1 MDFFKQLF
9 GLNDEP
15 NDGPPSMPWDQHPTV
30 FGHIKAHVVDGKHG
44 LTEGGD
50 TLPDEERIATGSGIR
65 WAAGAMDGV
74 MSHHLGGGDH
84 DEQVRKAVTLI
95 IAYCQSPTAT
105 TKADLYQHV
114 VEGNTLPLIDPIIEA
129 LVATNDLNHE
139 RLYEVAYS
147 FVTEATDREPVKF
160 GIAILGL
167 FQNPANAALFQT
179 IGRHEEFTLF
189 AAVALARISDDPE
202 QALWMLAQNVNGWG
216 RIHVVERLSETENP
230 EIRNWL
236 LREGYKNWVMYE
248 YLAYTCATGGGLLS
262 ALSEDAIDRELLT
275 SAGEL
280 LSALINGGPAQDING
295 YDDGALAT
303 ELFLGHLEPAAETLD
318 DFIHA
323 RAVKGYL
330 SNEYTDWEERS
341 QHGWTSERRAELLS
355 ACDRILNQP
364 DWPEKA
370 RAGLGSADE
379 MEFHRANHVAEA
391 LGIDTWEMHLRRLH
405 AKPADSG
412 RWFQVMSRCRVEQIA
427 EVIAFAEQN
436 IDLESIAT
444 GPADETGLG
453 PGWEHHQCLDYI
465 LQELR
470 RFAGHGSRLILAG
483 LRSPVV
489 RNRNMAV
496 AAVAAWGHDRLDN
509 ALRGAL
515 ETAAKI
521 EPVEDVRG
529 RMEKTL
535 LGEPLQG

>member
-1 MDFFKQLF
+1 MSFFKQLF
-9 GLNDEP
+9 GRNDEP
-15 NDGPPSMPWDQHPTV
+15 NDAPPSMPWDQHPSV
-30 FGHIKAHVVDGKHG
+30 FDHIKAHVVDGKHG
-44 LTEGGD
+44 LAQGGD
-50 TLPDEERIATGSGIR
+50 TLPDEERVAAGSSIR

-74 MSHHLGGGDH
+74 MSHHMGNGDH
-84 DEQVRKAVTLI
+84 DEQVRKAVALI
-95 IAYCQSPTAT
+95 LAYCQSPTVT

-114 VEGNTLPLIDPIIEA
+114 VEGNTLPLIDAIIEA
-129 LVATNDLNHE
+129 LVATNGLNHE
-139 RLYEVAYS
+139 RLYEAAYS
-147 FVTEATDREPVKF
+147 FVTEAPDREPVKF

-167 FQNPANAALFQT
+167 FQNPANADLFQT

-202 QALWMLAQNVNGWG
+202 QALWMLAQNVDGWG
-216 RIHVVERLSETENP
+216 RIHVVERLSETENS
-230 EIRNWL
+230 EIKNWL

-248 YLAYTCATGGGLLS
+248 YLAYTCATAGGLLS

-303 ELFLGHLEPAAETLD
+303 ELFLGHLESAAETLD
-318 DFIHA
+318 DFTHA
-323 RAVKGYL
+323 RAVKSYL
-330 SNEYTDWEERS
+330 SNEYADWEERS
-341 QHGWTSERRAELLS
+341 QRGWTSERRAVLLL

-370 RAGLGSADE
+370 RAGLGSEDE
-379 MEFHRANHVAEA
+379 MEFHRASQVAEA
-391 LGIDTWEMHLRRLH
+391 LGIDTWEMHLRRLYM
-405 AKPADSG
+405 KPANSG
-412 RWFQVMSRCRVEQIA
+412 RWFQVMSRCRDEQIA

-444 GPADETGLG
+444 GPAGEMGLG
-453 PGWEHHQCLDYI
+453 PGWEHHQCLDYV

-496 AAVAAWGHDRLDN
+496 AAAAAWGHDRLDS
-509 ALRGAL
+509 ALSDAL

-521 EPVEDVRG
+521 EPDDDVRG
-529 RMEKTL
+529 RMEKAL
-535 LGEPLQG
+535 RGDPLQG